1 MSLGDILE
9 QEIQG
14 EITQIRSG
22 AQERAAQIVAMAQE
36 RAQSMIE
43 GRRRALESEYAA
55 GLTRARSA
63 ADLDSNAQRLAA
75 SDTLQVKAFQT
86 AEQFITSMTGAPE
99 YPQVLTKLIEEGLH
113 ALPTAEVIET
123 SAAEQDAVR
132 QALSALGRPL
142 DVRVNNSVKTGVRLL
157 GPGGK
162 TSVQNTLLGR
172 LEAARPTLSAEV
184 SRMLAE
190 V

>member
-9 QEIQG
+9 TEIQG
-14 EITQIRSG
+14 EIARIRQD
-22 AQERAAQIVAMAQE
+22 AQDRAAAIVAAAQE
-36 RAQSMIE
+36 RAQTLVDS
-43 GRRRALESEYAA
+43 RTRALEADYAA

-75 SDTLQVKAFQT
+75 FDSLQVKAFQT
-86 AEQFITSMTGAPE
+86 AEQFIRSMTGAPE
-99 YPQVLTKLIEEGLH
+99 YPQVLVKLIDEGLQ
-113 ALPTAEVIET
+113 ALPNAEAVETA
-123 SAAEQDAVR
+123 SAEQDAVR
-132 QALSALGRPL
+132 QALSQLGRSL
-142 DVRVNNSVKTGVRLL
+142 DVRVNDSVQTGVRLV

-172 LEAARPTLSAEV
+172 LEAARPALSADV

-190 V
+190 S

>member
-14 EITQIRSG
+14 EITQIRAG
-22 AQERAAQIVAMAQE
+22 AQEKAAQIVSEAQE
-36 RAQSMIE
+36 RAQNLVDS
-43 GRRRALESEYAA
+43 RKRALETDYAA

-86 AEQFITSMTGAPE
+86 AQQFISSMVSAPE
-99 YPQVLTKLIEEGLH
+99 YPQVLTKLISEGLD

-132 QALSALGRPL
+132 QALAGLGRDM
-142 DVRVNNSVKTGVRLL
+142 DVRVNDTVKTGVRLL
-157 GPGGK
+157 GSGGK

-190 V
+190 S